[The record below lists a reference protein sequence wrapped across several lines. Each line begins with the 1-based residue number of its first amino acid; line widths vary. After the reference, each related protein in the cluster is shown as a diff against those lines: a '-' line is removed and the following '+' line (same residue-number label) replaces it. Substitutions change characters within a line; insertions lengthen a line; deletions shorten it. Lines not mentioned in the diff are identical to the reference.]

1 MVSTNRTSK
10 QNPLKITLKNIE
22 RYAQRDITNY
32 DNSWTDLVQI
42 LRFNTHQRIPN
53 VKARSID
60 PDRSHK

>member
-32 DNSWTDLVQI
+32 DNSWTDLV
-42 LRFNTHQRIPN
+42 
-53 VKARSID
+53 
-60 PDRSHK
+60 